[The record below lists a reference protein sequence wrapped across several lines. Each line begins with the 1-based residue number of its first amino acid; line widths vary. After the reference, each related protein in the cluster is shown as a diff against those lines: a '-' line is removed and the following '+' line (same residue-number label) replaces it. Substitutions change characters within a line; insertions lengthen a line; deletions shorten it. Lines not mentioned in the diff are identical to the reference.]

1 VKEKLPREELSQ
13 LILTLANDV
22 IAAKDQLTDLDAV
35 IGDGDL
41 GVTMTLGCNAVKKSF
56 GSLNPNSL
64 QEVLRA
70 AGMAFADKAASTFGT
85 LVSVMFMRA
94 GDAVRGK
101 DAIEGNDVAAMLRA
115 AAEGVQR
122 RGKAKLGDK
131 TVLDALFPAAE
142 AAEQAVKEGK
152 TLPDCLDAALAA
164 AKQGAENTVNMR
176 SQAGRSSWFGD
187 RTVGVKDPGA
197 AALVIM
203 LESVVRSVRSVSG

>member
-1 VKEKLPREELSQ
+1 MKEELSREELIQ

-22 IAAKDQLTDLDAV
+22 ITAKGQLTDLDAL

-41 GVTMTLGCNAVKKSF
+41 GVTMTLGFNAVKESL
-56 GSLNPNSL
+56 GSLNPSSL

-85 LVSVMFMRA
+85 LVSAMFMRA
-94 GDAVRGK
+94 GDAVKGR
-101 DAIEGNDVAAMLRA
+101 DAIKGADVAAMLRA
-115 AAEGVQR
+115 AAE
-122 RGKAKLGDK
+122 
-131 TVLDALFPAAE
+131 
-142 AAEQAVKEGK
+142 QAVKDGK
-152 TLPDCLDAALAA
+152 TLLDCLDAALEV

-187 RTVGVKDPGA
+187 RTVGTKDPGA

>member
-1 VKEKLPREELSQ
+1 MKEKISKEELVQ

-41 GVTMTLGCNAVKKSF
+41 GVTMTLGFNAVKE
-56 GSLNPNSL
+56 SLGRTNPSNP
-64 QEVLRA
+64 QEVLKA
-70 AGMAFADKAASTFGT
+70 GGMAFADNAASTFGT
-85 LVSVMFMRA
+85 LVSAMFMRA
-94 GDAVRGK
+94 GGAVK
-101 DAIEGNDVAAMLRA
+101 DKEAIGAAEIAAMVRA

-152 TLPDCLDAALAA
+152 TLSDCLDAALAA

-176 SQAGRSSWFGD
+176 AQAGRSSWFGD

-203 LESVVRSVRSVSG
+203 LESLARSVRSTTG

>member
-1 VKEKLPREELSQ
+1 VKENLTKEDLIQ
-13 LILTLANDV
+13 LILALAKDV
-22 IAAKDQLTDLDAV
+22 IAVKDQLTELDAV

-41 GVTMTLGCNAVKKSF
+41 GVTMTLGFNAVKE
-56 GSLNPNSL
+56 SLGNANPSSP
-64 QEVLRA
+64 QEVLKA
-70 AGMAFADKAASTFGT
+70 SGMAFADKAASTFGT
-85 LVSVMFMRA
+85 LVAAMLMRA
-94 GDAVRGK
+94 AEVIKGK
-101 DAIEGNDVAAMLRA
+101 DLIGAVEVALMLRA

-142 AAEQAVKEGK
+142 AAEKAAIAGK
-152 TLPDCLDAALAA
+152 TLSDCLDAALAA

-203 LESVVRSVRSVSG
+203 LESVARGARSATG

>member
-1 VKEKLPREELSQ
+1 MKERLSREELSQ

-41 GVTMTLGCNAVKKSF
+41 GVTMTLGFNAVKESF
-56 GSLNPNSL
+56 GSLNPSSL
-64 QEVLRA
+64 QEVLRT

-85 LVSVMFMRA
+85 LVSAMFMRA
-94 GDAVRGK
+94 GDAVKGK
-101 DAIEGNDVAAMLRA
+101 DAIEGADVAAMLRA

-152 TLPDCLDAALAA
+152 TLLDCLDAALAA
-164 AKQGAENTVNMR
+164 AKQGAENTVDMR
-176 SQAGRSSWFGD
+176 SQAGRSSWFAD

>member
-1 VKEKLPREELSQ
+1 VKERLSAQELSQ
-13 LILTLANDV
+13 LILTLADV
-22 IAAKDQLTDLDAV
+22 LIAAKDQLTDLDAV

-41 GVTMTLGCNAVKKSF
+41 GVTMTLGFNAVKESL

-85 LVSVMFMRA
+85 LVSAMFMRA
-94 GDAVRGK
+94 GDAVKGK
-101 DAIEGNDVAAMLRA
+101 ESIEGADVAAMLRA

-142 AAEQAVKEGK
+142 AAEQAVKQGK
-152 TLPDCLDAALAA
+152 TLLDCLDAALAA
-164 AKQGAENTVNMR
+164 AKRGAENTVNMR
-176 SQAGRSSWFGD
+176 SQAGRSSWFAD

-203 LESVVRSVRSVSG
+203 LESVVRSVRSMNG

>member
-1 VKEKLPREELSQ
+1 VKEKICREELSQ

-22 IAAKDQLTDLDAV
+22 IASKDQLTDLDAV

-41 GVTMTLGCNAVKKSF
+41 GVTMTLGFNAVKESLR
-56 GSLNPNSL
+56 SLNPSSL
-64 QEVLRA
+64 QEVLKET
-70 AGMAFADKAASTFGT
+70 GMAFADKAASTFGT

-94 GDAVRGK
+94 GDAVKGK
-101 DAIEGNDVAAMLRA
+101 DAIAGGDVAAMLRA

-197 AALVIM
+197 TALVIM
-203 LESVVRSVRSVSG
+203 LESVMRSVRSMSG